1 MNDGRSD
8 GLGCLG
14 KKFRI
19 IFFDQK
25 TQARIMHVHTS
36 NPSLSDI
43 KSVGSQEEE
52 QAFHLHQS
60 SQCTNTHTHTG
71 MAIDYCSDIG
81 ILSHSSR
88 NGMASF
94 LDSISQT
101 LTHRSSTHH

>member
-1 MNDGRSD
+1 MGLDALGRNFA
-8 GLGCLG
+8 LY
-14 KKFRI
+14 

-25 TQARIMHVHTS
+25 TQARIMHAHTS

-60 SQCTNTHTHTG
+60 SQCTNAHTHTG
-71 MAIDYCSDIG
+71 MAIDYCGDIG

-88 NGMASF
+88 KGMASF

-101 LTHRSSTHH
+101 LTHHSSTHH

>member
-1 MNDGRSD
+1 MGLDALGRN
-8 GLGCLG
+8 
-14 KKFRI
+14 FAFY
-19 IFFDQK
+19 FFDQK
-25 TQARIMHVHTS
+25 TQARIMHVHVHTS
-36 NPSLSDI
+36 NPSLSDT